1 MMARARLAAL
11 LALLVAGSV
20 LPAPAPEAQRL
31 DPVIYPMTFPVSGEH
46 SFSRDFGDPR
56 GRRRA
61 HEGIDILAEKLTPVV
76 AVADGTVRWMY
87 DERGG
92 DCCAVSIVHDDGW
105 RSRYIHLNNDT
116 PGTDDGRGYGI
127 ARGLREGSRVRAGQ
141 VIGYVG
147 DSGNAEATVPHL
159 HFELRRPDGSA
170 VDAFAS
176 LQAAVADPRTAPP
189 PRIAG
194 PPVGPPADLPP
205 EVRRP
210 RPAPEVVP
218 GEPAAEEGD
227 EVAEARPEEGVAGEA
242 PALDEAPLPVT
253 PFLPVPTDEC
263 SAGLREVMEL
273 AEVRRPDRPTLACFR
288 FGEEDES
295 E

>member
-1 MMARARLAAL
+1 MARARLAAL

-20 LPAPAPEAQRL
+20 LPAPAPEAQGPRL
-31 DPVIYPMTFPVSGEH
+31 DRVVYPMTFPVAGEH
-46 SFSRDFGDPR
+46 SFSKDFGDPR
-56 GRRRA
+56 GRSRA

-76 AVADGTVRWMY
+76 AVADGTVRWMF

-92 DCCAVSIVHDDGW
+92 ECCAVSIVHDDGW

-159 HFELRRPDGSA
+159 HFELRRPDGTA

-176 LQAAVADPRTAPP
+176 LRAAVADPRTGPP

-210 RPAPEVVP
+210 RPAPEVAP

-227 EVAEARPEEGVAGEA
+227 EVAEAQ
-242 PALDEAPLPVT
+242 PVT
-253 PFLPVPTDEC
+253 PFLPVPADEC
-263 SAGLREVMEL
+263 SAGLREEMEL
-273 AEVRRPDRPTLACFR
+273 AEVRRPERPTLACFR
-288 FGEEDES
+288 FGNDEG
-295 E
+295 